1 MENAL
6 STNTP
11 IDITIMKEFGRSQT
25 FAISFV
31 LLLEHPDV

>member
-11 IDITIMKEFGRSQT
+11 INITIMKELSCPQT

-31 LLLEHPDV
+31 LLLERPDV